1 MSDFF
6 FFGYILRLGMGH
18 HFLWLNVKVAQ
29 KFASSLLSVL
39 ILTGFLR
46 ARETPQV
53 IDSHVETHVQKQ
65 KAASLGECLCSRSPR
80 AATAQDIL

>member
-1 MSDFF
+1 
-6 FFGYILRLGMGH
+6 MGH

-29 KFASSLLSVL
+29 KFASSLLSVF

-46 ARETPQV
+46 AGETPQV

-65 KAASLGECLCSRSPR
+65 KAASLGECPCSSPLR
-80 AATAQDIL
+80 AATVQDIL

>member
-1 MSDFF
+1 
-6 FFGYILRLGMGH
+6 MGH

-29 KFASSLLSVL
+29 KFASSLLSVF

-46 ARETPQV
+46 AGETPQV

-65 KAASLGECLCSRSPR
+65 KAASLGECPCSSPPR
-80 AATAQDIL
+80 AATVQDIL